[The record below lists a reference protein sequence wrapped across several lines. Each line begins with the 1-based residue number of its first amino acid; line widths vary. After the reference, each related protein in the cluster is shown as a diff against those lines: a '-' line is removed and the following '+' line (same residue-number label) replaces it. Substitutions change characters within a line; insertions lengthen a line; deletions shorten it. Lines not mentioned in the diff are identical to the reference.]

1 MATNSISRRV
11 AQKELRLFF
20 SSSVAWIFL
29 ASFSALCLF
38 IFFWVETF
46 FARNVADVRPL
57 FEWMPILLIFLTSTL
72 TMRMWS
78 DERRNGTLEHITT
91 QPQGLWHFVL
101 GKFLACFSL
110 LFIALLCTVSMP
122 LTVAMIG
129 DLDWGPV
136 IGGYLATILLG
147 AAYLSIGLW
156 VSSRTQNPIVSLM
169 GSVLICCALYFLG
182 SIGFTGFFSEDTAEI
197 LREFSSGARFESITR
212 GVLDIADLIYYLS
225 LTLIFLS
232 LNVYELEKERW
243 TQAATTPRH
252 RQWHLTIFLVVANAI
267 IANVW
272 IGKIHTARVDITQGQ
287 LYSITTP
294 TLEILNQLE
303 EPLLIRGYFSA
314 KTHPLLSPLAPQL
327 RDLISE
333 YEAAAQDKVRVEF
346 IDPAQSPNLE
356 QEANQY
362 FGINA
367 TPFQVSDRHQAAL
380 VNSYFNVLIQYGDE
394 HETLGFSDLIEVKA
408 TESATPEVLLRNPEF
423 DITRAIKRVLQRYNA
438 SGDLF
443 EGIDGEVELVA
454 YVSNEDALPQRLV
467 DYKKAIAAQLR
478 ETVQNSAGKFSIRF
492 IEPEARDGM
501 VARQIRDEWG
511 FKPMVAAL
519 TDEREF
525 YFYLTL
531 ADRHQ
536 VVQLPTENFDPEKFP
551 VMLDAGLKRFA
562 KGFTRTVALVKPQ
575 QSKQA
580 TKFRIGAPSFSN
592 LQNTITKNY
601 SIRIEDLSDGMV
613 TSKADIL
620 VVAGPHQLQE
630 KEVFAIDQY
639 LMRGGTLVLATSP
652 FSAEITGREVRMLD
666 WNSGLDQWLKHQGIT
681 IDRSLVLDDQNAA
694 FPLPVVRE
702 SGGEKFTDLKVVQY
716 PFFVDIR
723 KTGLADKHPITRDLP
738 QLTMAWASPITL
750 ERDAARRVTTLLRS
764 SANSSATKN
773 TDVMPRQNASGQG
786 IFEHTGPKGSQTL
799 GVAIQGRFDS
809 WFAGKPD
816 PMLKSDSLVE
826 KRTSAG
832 TKIRSVID
840 RSPESSRIVVFAS
853 NDFLD
858 DQVLTAIAA
867 AAGTK
872 YLSPLE
878 LLENTLDWSLQD
890 NTLLEIRSRGQF
902 NRTLAP
908 MTRNEQRTIEYANY
922 GAAVLLLSLIAGI
935 AFLRKRLRVRYYTQ
949 RLSQ

>member
-1 MATNSISRRV
+1 MATNSISLRV

-20 SSSVAWIFL
+20 SSSVAWMFL

-57 FEWMPILLIFLTSTL
+57 FEWMPILLIFLTAAL

-91 QPQGLWHFVL
+91 QPQGLWRFVV
-101 GKFLACFSL
+101 GKFLACFAL
-110 LFIALLCTVSMP
+110 LLVALLCTFSMP
-122 LTVAMIG
+122 ITVALIG

-136 IGGYLATILLG
+136 FGGYLATVLLG

-156 VSSRTQNPIVSLM
+156 VSSRTHNPIVSLI
-169 GSVLICCALYFLG
+169 GTVLICSALYFVGTSL
-182 SIGFTGFFSEDTAEI
+182 FTDFFSERTAEI
-197 LREFSSGARFESITR
+197 LRSISSGARFDSVTR
-212 GVLDIADLIYYLS
+212 GVLDARDLIYYFS
-225 LTLIFLS
+225 LILIFLS
-232 LNVYELEKERW
+232 LNIYEVEKERW

-252 RQWHLTIFLVVANAI
+252 RRWHIATFLIVANAVVANI
-267 IANVW
+267 W
-272 IGKIHTARVDITQGQ
+272 IGKIQTARVDLTQGQ
-287 LYSITTP
+287 LYSITKP
-294 TLEILNQLE
+294 TLEILEQLE

-314 KTHPLLSPLAPQL
+314 KTHPMLSPLAPQL

-333 YEAAAQDKVRVEF
+333 YAAAAKGEVRVEF
-346 IDPAQSPNLE
+346 IDPAENPDLE

-367 TPFQVSDRHQAAL
+367 TPFQVSDRHQSAL
-380 VNSYFNVLIQYGDE
+380 VNSYFNVLVQYGDE

-408 TESATPEVLLRNPEF
+408 TGSARPEVLLRNPEF
-423 DITRAIKRVLQRYNA
+423 DITRAVKRVVQRYQA

-443 EGIDGEVELVA
+443 EVIDGQVELIA
-454 YVSNEDALPQRLV
+454 YVSNEETLPTRLIG
-467 DYKKAIAAQLR
+467 YKNAIAAQLR
-478 ETVQNSAGKFSIRF
+478 ETIQHSSGKFSVRF
-492 IEPEARDGM
+492 IEPEAKDGM

-519 TDEREF
+519 TDDQEF

-551 VMLDAGLKRFA
+551 DMLDAGLKRFA
-562 KGFTRTVALVKPQ
+562 KGFTRTVALATPQ
-575 QSKQA
+575 LNKQMA
-580 TKFRIGAPSFSN
+580 KFSMGAPSYAN
-592 LQNTITKNY
+592 LENAITKNY

-613 TSKADIL
+613 TSQADIL
-620 VVAGPHQLQE
+620 VVAGPRQLNE
-630 KEVFAIDQY
+630 KEIFAIDQY

-652 FSAEITGREVRMLD
+652 FSAEITGGDIRMLD
-666 WNSGLDQWLKHQGIT
+666 WNSGLDQWLEHQGIK
-681 IDRSLVLDDQNAA
+681 IEKALVVDNQSAS
-694 FPLPVVRE
+694 FPLPVIRE
-702 SGGEKFTDLKVVQY
+702 SGGKEFKEIKVIDY

-723 KTGLADKHPITRDLP
+723 PGGLATDHPITRDLP
-738 QLTMAWASPITL
+738 QLTMAWASPISI
-750 ERDAARRVTTLLRS
+750 ERDPARRVTTLLRS
-764 SANSSATKN
+764 SPDSWATKN
-773 TDVMPRQNASGQG
+773 TDVTPRQNAAGKGS
-786 IFEHTGPKGSQTL
+786 FEHDGAKKSQTL

-816 PMLKSDSLVE
+816 PMLTSDSLVE
-826 KRTSAG
+826 TAVSPGSAIRT
-832 TKIRSVID
+832 VID

-858 DQVLTAIAA
+858 DQILSAVAA

-878 LLENTLDWSLQD
+878 LLVNTLDWSLQD

-908 MTRNEQRTIEYANY
+908 MKRKQQRSIEYANY
-922 GAAVLLLSLIAGI
+922 AAVAVLLLLIAAI
-935 AFLRKRLRVRYYTQ
+935 HFLRKRYRVRFYTQ